1 VSYGWRRDAGII
13 AEVCDECGFD
23 SRRVHDL
30 AEALRS
36 ALTMVGKLQDDPEAE
51 RKPAPGIWSATE
63 YSAHAVYVVAETVSE
78 VRDAADLQAIA
89 EPSDVKSALAAV
101 EAVFSELAGS
111 RLDEITVEAPFAKLS
126 LRGNLLHALHDVE
139 HHVLDIRRG
148 YAGFALARGD
158 ELHTVQR

>member
-1 VSYGWRRDAGII
+1 MSYGWRRDAGII

-36 ALTMVGKLQDDPEAE
+36 ALKMVGELQDDPEAE
-51 RKPAPGIWSATE
+51 RKPAPGTWSATE
-63 YSAHAVYVVAETVSE
+63 YSAHAVHVVAETVFE
-78 VRDAADLQAIA
+78 VRDAAGLRAVAEPTDVKNAIA
-89 EPSDVKSALAAV
+89 AVDAA
-101 EAVFSELAGS
+101 FRELTGS
-111 RLDEITVEAPFAKLS
+111 RLDEITVEAPFATLS

-158 ELHTVQR
+158 DLHTAQR

>member
-1 VSYGWRRDAGII
+1 MSYGWRRDAGII

-23 SRRVHDL
+23 SRRVHGL

-36 ALTMVGKLQDDPEAE
+36 ALKMVGELQDDPEAE
-51 RKPAPGIWSATE
+51 REPAPGIWSAAD
-63 YSAHAVYVVAETVSE
+63 YSAHAVHVVAETVSE
-78 VRDAADLQAIA
+78 VRDAAGLQAVA
-89 EPSDVKSALAAV
+89 EPTDVKSAIAAV
-101 EAVFSELAGS
+101 DEVFRELTGS
-111 RLDEITVEAPFAKLS
+111 RLDEITVDAPFATLS

-158 ELHTVQR
+158 DLHTTQR

>member
-36 ALTMVGKLQDDPEAE
+36 ALKLVGELQEDAEAE
-51 RKPAPGIWSATE
+51 RKPAPGTWSAAE
-63 YSAHAVYVVAETVSE
+63 YCAHAVHVVAETVSE
-78 VRDAADLQAIA
+78 VRDAADLGAVAEPANVRSAIA
-89 EPSDVKSALAAV
+89 AVDVVL
-101 EAVFSELAGS
+101 SELTGS
-111 RLDEITVEAPFAKLS
+111 RLDEIMVEAPFAALS
-126 LRGNLLHALHDVE
+126 LRGNLFHALHDVE

-158 ELHTVQR
+158 DLHTVQR